1 MNSKLPPIAILTA
14 ALLAGCITPMEKYG
28 NADPYAPTDQAALT
42 RDYAQ
47 CEAAVG
53 MDSAQ
58 AFSGNGIMGSGYVYS
73 GYAYDNFDGD
83 AQLVAALAEIIVMG
97 LFAGLA
103 AIDDPQQ
110 HANCMVDR
118 GYFIY
123 NK

>member
-28 NADPYAPTDQAALT
+28 NADPYAATDQAALT

-58 AFSGNGIMGSGYVYS
+58 AFSRNGIMGSGYVYS
-73 GYAYDNFDGD
+73 GYAYDDFDGD
-83 AQLVAALAEIIVMG
+83 AQLVAALAEIVVMG
-97 LFAGLA
+97 FFAGLA

-118 GYFIY
+118 GYLIY
-123 NK
+123 DK

>member
-1 MNSKLPPIAILTA
+1 MNRKLPPIAILAA
-14 ALLAGCITPMEKYG
+14 ALLAGCITPMDKYG

-58 AFSGNGIMGSGYVYS
+58 AFSGNGVMGSGYVYN

-83 AQLVAALAEIIVMG
+83 ALLVAALTEIVVKG

-118 GYFIY
+118 GYLIY
-123 NK
+123 DK

>member
-1 MNSKLPPIAILTA
+1 MNSKLPPIAILAT
-14 ALLAGCITPMEKYG
+14 ALLAGCITPIEKYG
-28 NADPYAPTDQAALT
+28 NADPYAPTDQTALT

-58 AFSGNGIMGSGYVYS
+58 AFSGNGIMGSGYVYNS
-73 GYAYDNFDGD
+73 YAYDNFDGD
-83 AQLVAALAEIIVMG
+83 ALLVAALAEIVVKG

-118 GYFIY
+118 GYLIY
-123 NK
+123 DK

>member
-1 MNSKLPPIAILTA
+1 MHGKLSPIIMLVV

-28 NADPYAPTDQAALT
+28 NADPYAPTDPAALT

-47 CEAAVG
+47 CEAAVS

-58 AFSGNGIMGSGYVYS
+58 ALSGNGIMSSGYVYS

-83 AQLVAALAEIIVMG
+83 AQLVAALAEIVVMG

-123 NK
+123 EK

>member
-1 MNSKLPPIAILTA
+1 MNRKLPPSAILAA
-14 ALLAGCITPMEKYG
+14 ALLAGCITPMDKYG

-58 AFSGNGIMGSGYVYS
+58 AFSGNGVMGSGYVYN

-83 AQLVAALAEIIVMG
+83 ALLVAALAEIVVKG

-103 AIDDPQQ
+103 AIDDPKQ

-118 GYFIY
+118 GYLIY
-123 NK
+123 DK